1 MAEATVIKRLKDDA
15 EDLSN
20 GSLGHLRGSEM
31 PVEGWSEAWGGEKRL
46 ERMDDGMEAGL
57 ADSKH
62 AFIRFYTVL
71 FDTNMAKWCVHS

>member
-1 MAEATVIKRLKDDA
+1 MAEAAVIKRLKDDA

-31 PVEGWSEAWGGEKRL
+31 PVKGWSEAWGGEKRL

-62 AFIRFYTVL
+62 TFIRFYTVL
-71 FDTNMAKWCVHS
+71 FDANVAKWCVHS